1 MNELETR
8 EFGKYLKHIMNH
20 MVRKIDHKVSQDG
33 LTTVQGRVI
42 GYLAKKERTGEVVF
56 QRDVEEEF
64 HIRRSSVT
72 SVIQGLEKNE
82 YITRESVAQ
91 DARLKKIILTDKGRK
106 INESVRETIFSEE
119 RKILQVLTDEEKEQ
133 FFYLIE
139 KLEKGLSNL

>member
-1 MNELETR
+1 
-8 EFGKYLKHIMNH
+8 MNH

>member
-1 MNELETR
+1 MERR

-20 MVRKIDHKVSQDG
+20 MIRKIDHKVSQDG

-42 GYLAKKERTGEVVF
+42 GYLAKKERVGEVVF

-72 SVIQGLEKNE
+72 SIIQGLEKNG

-106 INESVRETIFSEE
+106 INQSVRETILSEE
-119 RKILQVLTDEEKEQ
+119 EKILQVLTSEEKEQ
-133 FFYLIE
+133 FFYLIQ

>member
-1 MNELETR
+1 
-8 EFGKYLKHIMNH
+8 MNH
-20 MVRKIDHKVSQDG
+20 MIRKIDHKVSQDG

-42 GYLAKKERTGEVVF
+42 GYLAKKERVGEVVF

-72 SVIQGLEKNE
+72 SIIQGLEKNG

-91 DARLKKIILTDKGRK
+91 DARLKKILLTEKGRK
-106 INESVRETIFSEE
+106 INQSVRETILSEE
-119 RKILQVLTDEEKEQ
+119 EKILQVLTSEEKEQ
-133 FFYLIE
+133 FFYLIQ

>member
-1 MNELETR
+1 M
-8 EFGKYLKHIMNH
+8 I
-20 MVRKIDHKVSQDG
+20 RKIDHKVSQDG

-42 GYLAKKERTGEVVF
+42 GYLAKKERVGEVVF

-72 SVIQGLEKNE
+72 SIIQGLEKNG

-106 INESVRETIFSEE
+106 INQSVRETILSEE
-119 RKILQVLTDEEKEQ
+119 EKILQVLTSEEKEQ
-133 FFYLIE
+133 FFYLIQ

>member
-1 MNELETR
+1 
-8 EFGKYLKHIMNH
+8 MNH
-20 MVRKIDHKVSQDG
+20 MIRKIDHKVSQDG

-42 GYLAKKERTGEVVF
+42 GYLAKKERVGEVVF

-72 SVIQGLEKNE
+72 SIIQGLEKNG

-106 INESVRETIFSEE
+106 INQSVRETILSEE
-119 RKILQVLTDEEKEQ
+119 EKILQVLTSEEKEQ
-133 FFYLIE
+133 FFYLIQ